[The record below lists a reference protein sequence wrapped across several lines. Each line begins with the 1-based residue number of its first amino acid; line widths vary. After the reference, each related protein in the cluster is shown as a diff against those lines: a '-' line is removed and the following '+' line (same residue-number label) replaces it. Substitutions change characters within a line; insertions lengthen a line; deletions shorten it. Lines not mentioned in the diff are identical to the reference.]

1 MNKTGKIVAI
11 LLWGL
16 IIISAVLVISL
27 MTNVGEDYKTNPV
40 LAGWINTNLVW
51 AYILVI
57 FGAGVAVISGLIYMF
72 TDKRVAKRGLIT
84 LAFFVVVVGIAYLLS
99 SDAIPQFLGVDKFI
113 NDGTLTPKVSKFID
127 TGLYSM
133 YILLGLAILS
143 IAYSSVSRLFK

>member
-1 MNKTGKIVAI
+1 MNKTGKIVTI

-27 MTNVGEDYKTNPV
+27 MVNIGDDSDPTMGS
-40 LAGWINTNLVW
+40 WINTNLIW

-57 FGAGVAVISGLIYMF
+57 FAAGVAVISGLIHMF
-72 TDKRVAKRGLIT
+72 TDKRAAKRGLIT
-84 LAFFVVVVGIAYLLS
+84 LVFFAVIVGIAYLFS
-99 SDAIPQFLGVDKFI
+99 SDAIPQFMGVNKFI
-113 NDGTLTPKVSKFID
+113 EDGTLTPKVSKLID

-133 YILLGLAILS
+133 YILLGIAILS